1 MKKITTLII
10 AVILCF
16 CFVACDDEYDY
27 TNGWNDLENDN
38 QENSSNDNQGNN
50 SNANQNNNTTSSN
63 EIRLPA
69 SSNDYKNQSYI
80 DALDDFE
87 AAGFTNI
94 KLKIIYD
101 LVTGWLTSDGEI
113 EEVLVNGSSSFTKG
127 DVYQKDTEIIIVY
140 HTWESDE
147 PQITM
152 PNYSWHYDEGWTV
165 EDLVSHF
172 EQLGFTNIEIATTID
187 SGTFSKF
194 HQEGEIYNVE
204 IEDTFLGGWDSGDIF
219 GATSLITIT
228 YYERTPTLTIDNCPD
243 LASVLSSKDMVYTD
257 FAEKYDGQFIEFDAC
272 VTSFVKDIT
281 GKVVSISV
289 LGGDVASNALDNSDI
304 AGYIIHL
311 DTELTAGDEAYIH
324 TGFEKGAKVKVI
336 AKIDDYHTDY
346 YKTICAKAAYIIE
359 R

>member
-1 MKKITTLII
+1 MKKIIALII

-16 CFVACDDEYDY
+16 CFVACDDEYD
-27 TNGWNDLENDN
+27 D
-38 QENSSNDNQGNN
+38 QENHSNDI
-50 SNANQNNNTTSSN
+50 QNNNTTSN

-69 SSNDYKNQSYI
+69 SSSDYENQSYT

-87 AAGFTNI
+87 SAGFTNI

-113 EEVLVNGSSSFTKG
+113 EEVLVNGSSSFKKG
-127 DVYQKDTEIIIVY
+127 EFYPKDTEIVIAY
-140 HTWESDE
+140 HTWKSDE
-147 PQITM
+147 PKITM

-165 EDLVSHF
+165 DELISHF
-172 EQLGFTNIEIATTID
+172 EQLGFTNIETAKMID
-187 SGTFSKF
+187 SGTFSEF

-204 IEDTFLGGWDSGDIF
+204 IGDTFLGNWSSGDVF

-228 YYERTPTLTIDNCPD
+228 YYERTPTLTIENCPD
-243 LASVLSSKDMVYTD
+243 LASVLSSRDMMYTD

-272 VTSFVKDIT
+272 ITSFVEDVTRKI
-281 GKVVSISV
+281 VAISV
-289 LGGDVASNALDNSDI
+289 CGGDVVSNTFDNSDI
-304 AGYIIHL
+304 AGFIIRL

-324 TGFEKGAKVKVI
+324 TDFEKGAKVKVI
-336 AKIDDYHTDY
+336 AKIDDYRTDY
-346 YKTICAKAAYIIE
+346 YKTICAKAAYIVA

>member
-1 MKKITTLII
+1 MKKIIALII
-10 AVILCF
+10 AVLLCF
-16 CFVACDDEYDY
+16 CFFACDDEYDY
-27 TNGWNDLENDN
+27 SNDWNDIQNDN
-38 QENSSNDNQGNN
+38 HGNN
-50 SNANQNNNTTSSN
+50 SNNNTTPN

-69 SSNDYKNQSYI
+69 SSSDYKNQSYT
-80 DALDDFE
+80 DVLDDFE
-87 AAGFTNI
+87 SAGFTNI

-127 DVYQKDTEIIIVY
+127 DLFPKDTEIVISY
-140 HTWESDE
+140 HTWASDE

-152 PNYSWHYDEGWTV
+152 PNYSWYYDEGWTV
-165 EDLVSHF
+165 EGLISHF
-172 EQLGFTNIEIATTID
+172 EQLGFTNIETAETID

-204 IEDTFLGGWDSGDIF
+204 IEDTFLGGWNSGDVF

-228 YYERTPTLTIDNCPD
+228 YYERTPTLTIENCPD
-243 LASVLSSKDMVYTD
+243 LASILSSKDMMYTD

-272 VTSFVKDIT
+272 ITSFVEDVT
-281 GKVVSISV
+281 GKIVSISV
-289 LGGDVASNALDNSDI
+289 CGGDVASNTFDNSDI
-304 AGYIIHL
+304 AGLIIRL

-324 TGFEKGAKVKVI
+324 TNFEKGAKVKVI

-346 YKTICAKAAYIIE
+346 YKTICAKAAYIVA